1 MVCLRCST
9 RYGIVKPIFPMR
21 QFLLSVL
28 ILFLLAACSREKAQY
43 LPPGSPV
50 LALGDSLTEGYGV
63 APAEAWPDLLA
74 KKTGWRVVNGG
85 VSGDTSADALQRL
98 PELSASHQP
107 VLVLVM
113 LGGNDMLRRAPKETT
128 VANLEKILAE
138 IKSRGA
144 KAVLLAVPQP
154 SVAGAAFR
162 NLTAADFYQEVA
174 DSRNVPLIKDA
185 VAEVLS
191 DPKLKDDPLHP
202 NSAGH
207 ALLFAKIFES
217 LKAMGYAR

>member
-1 MVCLRCST
+1 
-9 RYGIVKPIFPMR
+9 MR
-21 QFLLSVL
+21 QFVLSVFL
-28 ILFLLAACSREKAQY
+28 IFLLAACGREKAHS

-63 APAEAWPDLLA
+63 TPAEAWPDLLA
-74 KKTGWRVVNGG
+74 KKTGWRVINGG

-98 PELSASHQP
+98 PGLAAGHKP

-113 LGGNDMLRRAPKETT
+113 LGGNDMLRRAPKEAT
-128 VANLEKILAE
+128 VANLEKIIAQ
-138 IKSRGA
+138 IKSQGA
-144 KAVLLAVPQP
+144 KPVLLAVPQP

-174 DSRNVPLIKDA
+174 DSQNVPLIKDA

-207 ALLFAKIFES
+207 VLLSAKIYES
-217 LKAMGYAR
+217 LKSMGYAR